1 MSRSTASI
9 QRPLD
14 GVGGRLSRLRW
25 CGHFIADLGLHNRA
39 AFVAYRGSTKTCG
52 EGHMRLIFGMII
64 GVSLTVGAAYI
75 ADVVG
80 GPDAKPLVNWE
91 VVGKN
96 IDAVT
101 ALARAGWKRIAG

>member
-1 MSRSTASI
+1 MFRRGCFERQVLGVLGRAS
-9 QRPLD
+9 
-14 GVGGRLSRLRW
+14 
-25 CGHFIADLGLHNRA
+25 
-39 AFVAYRGSTKTCG
+39 
-52 EGHMRLIFGMII
+52 
-64 GVSLTVGAAYI
+64 VSLTVGGAYI